1 MTEQSFNY
9 DARRRELQR
18 SVGTFSLIG
27 GWIYFNRNNVR
38 LPLDA
43 QHCHACESWACDH
56 LAVAALLRW
65 RASKETRKEAA

>member
-1 MTEQSFNY
+1 MDSKTDYE
-9 DARRRELQR
+9 ARRRELVR
-18 SVGTFSLIG
+18 SVGTWSLVQST
-27 GWIYFNRNNVR
+27 IYFNRNNVR

-43 QHCHACESWACDH
+43 QHCHACQSWACDH